1 MRVLGPFGAFGACT
15 LWFAG
20 ALFGQELGDVP
31 IAPPTPHTLKTGV
44 AHATAAPFAAADWY
58 DTSNREAIRTAYNTL
73 YAPTNGTPLGYVG
86 SPATGI
92 AGDTS
97 TAYKSAVLTRINFF
111 RAMGGVP
118 SITGLDAIWNAK
130 DQQGALMLY
139 ANQALSHSPP
149 TNWAR
154 YSAAGPRRSANR
166 ISAKVCNPTQDAS
179 TYSWMI
185 TDRTT
190 PPSVTAVGSCIHRR

>member
-1 MRVLGPFGAFGACT
+1 MLRTRRLLRSP
-15 LWFAG
+15 L
-20 ALFGQELGDVP
+20 P
-31 IAPPTPHTLKTGV
+31 IGTTHRIARRSV
-44 AHATAAPFAAADWY
+44 
-58 DTSNREAIRTAYNTL
+58 AYNTL

-154 YSAAGPRRSANR
+154 YSAAGAEALGKSN
-166 ISAKVCNPTQDAS
+166 ICQGMQSDAGCINLFMDDHGS
-179 TYSWMI
+179 NN
-185 TDRTT
+185 
-190 PPSVTAVGSCIHRR
+190 TAVGHRRWFLYPQTLKMGTGDIPDS